1 MRGLSRGESL
11 LDERAEVDR
20 RVAQGRFQ
28 PSESPPRTPD
38 AETPSSGSRRAG
50 TIVSIAIGLGFVLT
64 ALFVYTSTQ
73 SFRIYDHFEWQ
84 AQAFLEGQTAIRY
97 PVGTFSPCTGN
108 ACFNDVRP
116 VESSDGVPRGDI
128 PFPPLP
134 AVLLLPFVAMWGL
147 MTDGQLVFAILA
159 AIDVGI
165 AWWMLGRL
173 PIRRAVRFAVTLLFA
188 FGTVFWYSAQLAT
201 TWYQA
206 HILAVA
212 LLLLAV
218 GVALGADPDAAVDED
233 ALPYPDDEPVP
244 AGSAAGARAGAL
256 MRAGVDR
263 RQFLAGI
270 LFGLACTSRLTIVFG
285 APFFL
290 LVGGGGSWQR
300 RGLSA
305 GLGAAIP
312 IGALLLYNLASTGQ
326 LFHPGYQY
334 LYELEAGFY
343 TNLGYHLDWS
353 IEDPRYI
360 PQNLQIMLFNGPAI
374 LPDIYPAGL
383 GNGQALCTAPGA
395 VRGLFDADCPI
406 AVPLDTGMSILL
418 TSPAYL
424 FALPALRRY
433 GRNRLVT
440 GSVLAIL
447 VITFV
452 NLMHFSQGWVQFG
465 YRFSLDFVPWALIL
479 VALGMDR
486 LRGSL
491 AAAIAGVLIG
501 ASILVNLWGVIW
513 GNVLGW

>member
-1 MRGLSRGESL
+1 M
-11 LDERAEVDR
+11 DR
-20 RVAQGRFQ
+20 RVAQGR
-28 PSESPPRTPD
+28 SEPIESRLLHSD
-38 AETPSSGSRRAG
+38 AVTAALGSRRWA
-50 TIVSIAIGLGFVLT
+50 IALSIAIGLGLMLT
-64 ALFVYTSTQ
+64 ALLVYTSTQ

-97 PVGTFSPCTGN
+97 PVGTLDPCSGN

-116 VESSDGVPRGDI
+116 VPSSDGVPRGDM

-134 AVLLLPFVAMWGL
+134 AVLLMPFVAMWGRA
-147 MTDGQLVFAILA
+147 TDGQLLFGILA

-165 AWWMLGRL
+165 CWWVLGRL
-173 PIRRAVRFAVTLLFA
+173 PIRRAIRLAVTVFFA

-206 HILAVA
+206 HIVALA
-212 LLLLAV
+212 LLLLSV
-218 GVALGADPDAAVDED
+218 GIALGADPDAAIDED
-233 ALPYPDDEPVP
+233 DLQRDPEAERADTTATPRT
-244 AGSAAGARAGAL
+244 ARIAAAARSQ
-256 MRAGVDR
+256 VDG
-263 RQFLAGI
+263 RQVLAGF
-270 LFGLACTSRLTIVFG
+270 LFGLACTSRLPIVFG
-285 APFFL
+285 APFYV
-290 LVGGGGSWQR
+290 LVGSGGSWKR

-305 GLGAAIP
+305 AIGAAVP
-312 IGALLLYNLASTGQ
+312 IGALLVYNLVSTGQ

-360 PQNLQIMLFNGPAI
+360 PQNLAIMLFNTPAI

-395 VRGLFDADCPI
+395 VRGLFDAACPI
-406 AVPLDTGMSILL
+406 ALPRDTGMSLLL

-424 FALPALRRY
+424 FAIPALTRY
-433 GRNRLVT
+433 GRSRLVT

-465 YRFSLDFVPWALIL
+465 YRFSLDFAPWALIL
-479 VALGMDR
+479 VALGMNR
-486 LRGSL
+486 IRMSYGP
-491 AAAIAGVLIG
+491 AIAGVLIG
-501 ASILVNLWGVIW
+501 VGLVLSIAVNYWGVRW